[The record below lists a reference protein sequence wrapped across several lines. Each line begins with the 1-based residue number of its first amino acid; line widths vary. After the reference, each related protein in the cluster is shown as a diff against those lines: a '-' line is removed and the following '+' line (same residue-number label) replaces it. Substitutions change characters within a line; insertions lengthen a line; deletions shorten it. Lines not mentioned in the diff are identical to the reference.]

1 MPERRGR
8 PAHVNSLMPSRLIT
22 AFINFLYPSD
32 CPSCG
37 GVADNM
43 PYSPF
48 CKSCWSSIERYSGP
62 ACKICSAPFSSEYA
76 HLCGECGIR
85 PPLFSRAIC
94 FGLYD
99 GVLANAINVFK
110 FQKIRRLY
118 RPLGKLLLDLDVK
131 EMDAVIPVPLSAKG
145 LRERGFNQ
153 SLLLSKFISDKTGI
167 PLIADGLVKNIE
179 THPQIGLSARE
190 RVSNLRR
197 AFDTTRPFTGMSL
210 LLVDD
215 VMTTGATVNECTK
228 QLLKAGA
235 EGVVVLALA
244 RARSD

>member
-1 MPERRGR
+1 
-8 PAHVNSLMPSRLIT
+8 MPSRLIT
-22 AFINFLYPSD
+22 AFINYLYPSD

-37 GVADNM
+37 SITDNI
-43 PYSPF
+43 PYAPF
-48 CKSCWSSIERYSGP
+48 CRNCWSSIERYSGP
-62 ACKICSAPFSSEYA
+62 ACGRCSAPFSSEYS
-76 HLCGECGIR
+76 HICGECLR
-85 PPLFSRAIC
+85 KSPPFSRAIC
-94 FGLYD
+94 YGLYD
-99 GVLANAINVFK
+99 GVLATAINVFK

-118 RPLGKLLLDLDVK
+118 KPLGKLLLDLDMK
-131 EMDAVIPVPLSAKG
+131 EMDAIIPVPLSAKG

-153 SLLLSKFISDKTGI
+153 SLLLSKFISDKIGI

-179 THPQIGLSARE
+179 THPQIGLSAKE

-197 AFDTTRPFTGMSL
+197 AFDTKRHFADMRL

-235 EGVVVLALA
+235 EEVVVLALA